1 LSVRNIIFLIN
12 KGIPTVERPKQRPSL
27 KERMI
32 WTGLVLIVYY
42 LLSNIPLWGVPETRY
57 DYLREL
63 RLIFAGS
70 FGSLIELGIGPIVT
84 AGIVIEL
91 LVGSGIIGLDLTD
104 PEDRRF
110 FQAIQRVL
118 SIVLIVTYS
127 VFYVIGGRFGA
138 MQLSKNLLVIAQ
150 LALGSLMLMMLDD
163 LVSKWGIGSGISL
176 FILAGVTTGVFWN
189 IFAPPNIKV
198 PETGRVVG
206 VLSALFIEKSGAI
219 YRAGLPDLI
228 GLASTVIVIL
238 VVVITY
244 GIRVNVPISHTLM
257 RGQRTRY
264 PIRLLYVSNVPIIF
278 ALALMGDIDLIA
290 KIIWSRFSESATGWQ
305 QTLMSILGTFELD
318 PRGQPIP
325 VGGLAYYIATP
336 RGPTDIIQDPLRSLI
351 YLAIMVGSS
360 VIFAKIWVITAG
372 MDPESVSRQLVEQGL
387 VLPGRRAS
395 SKVIAKVIE
404 DYIES
409 VTILGGALVGLLAA
423 GANFAGA
430 IGTGSGLLLGV
441 TITISFYEVIAR
453 ERMLELYPRL
463 KAFLGV

>member
-1 LSVRNIIFLIN
+1 MGFRDVVFLIN
-12 KGIPTVERPKQRPSL
+12 RGIPTVERPKQRPSL

-32 WTGLVLIVYY
+32 WTGIVLFVYY
-42 LLSNIPLWGVPETRY
+42 LLSNIPLWGVPEARY

-104 PEDRRF
+104 PEDRRY

-118 SIVLIVTYS
+118 SIVLIVVYS
-127 VFYVIGGRFGA
+127 TFYVIGGRFDH
-138 MQLSKNLLVIAQ
+138 MPLNKSIMVIAQ

-189 IFAPPNIKV
+189 IFAPVKAPGTERI
-198 PETGRVVG
+198 VG
-206 VLSALFIEKSGAI
+206 VLPALIVEKAGAI
-219 YRAGLPDLI
+219 YRSGLPDLV
-228 GLASTVIVIL
+228 GLASTIIVIL
-238 VVVITY
+238 VVIITY

-278 ALALMGDIDLIA
+278 ALALIGDIDLIA
-290 KIIWSRFSESATGWQ
+290 KILWSRFSESATGWQ
-305 QTLMSILGTFELD
+305 QILMNILGTFELG
-318 PRGQPIP
+318 PQGQPIA

-372 MDPESVSRQLVEQGL
+372 MDPESVSRQLVDQGL

-395 SKVIAKVIE
+395 SRIIAKVIE
-404 DYIES
+404 DYIDS
-409 VTILGGALVGLLAA
+409 VTILGGALVGFLAA
-423 GANFAGA
+423 AANFAGA